1 MRFIVASHNENKVA
15 EIRSI
20 LRDLNLEVLSLRDL
34 DYHEDI
40 VEDGDSFEAN
50 ALLKIRA
57 IRQHFPNDYIMSD
70 DSGLCIDALDGG
82 PGIYSARYA
91 GEDSSYPEKFIEL
104 EKDMAAS
111 ASDSRAAHFYCAIA
125 VTRPDGS
132 EFTVNGRFDGVIDFE
147 ARGEHGFGYDPI
159 FYLNDYGM
167 SSAQISPAL
176 KNELSHRGKALRAM
190 VEVLKNEIS

>member
-20 LRDLNLEVLSLRDL
+20 LAGLELEVLSLRDL
-34 DYHEDI
+34 DYHEEI

-50 ALLKIRA
+50 ALLKVRA
-57 IRQHFPNDYIMSD
+57 IRQQFPNDYIMSD

-91 GEDSSYPEKFIEL
+91 GEASSYPEKFVQL
-104 EKDMAAS
+104 EREMAA
-111 ASDSRAAHFYCAIA
+111 ADSDSRAAHFYCAIA
-125 VTRPDGS
+125 VVRPDGS
-132 EFTVNGRFDGVIDFE
+132 EFTVNGRFDGVINLE
-147 ARGEHGFGYDPI
+147 ARGKNGFGYDPI
-159 FYLNDYGM
+159 FYLEEYGM
-167 SSAQISPAL
+167 SSAEISPAL